1 MSWVE
6 FFFGS
11 KNPQERRCIFRQKTR
26 NLVLVS
32 TPPESKMMNLV
43 DLSESG
49 AQITSSKQLRKNKTI
64 YLKINLAEQNRE
76 VLVTAKVAWVKAI
89 ASPRT
94 SLYRVGVS
102 FMEISQEAWMKLHSY
117 MFHTDKAA

>member
-49 AQITSSKQLRKNKTI
+49 AQITSSKPLRKNKTI

-76 VLVTAKVAWVKAI
+76 VLVMAKVAWVKAI
-89 ASPRT
+89 ASSRT
-94 SLYRVGVS
+94 CLYRVGVS